1 VSQAE
6 VPREIL
12 AVHELRKQLGSVV
25 VADDV
30 NMTIVAGSIVGMVGP
45 NGAGKTTMLSM
56 LNGDIRPD
64 SGTITFNGRNIT
76 RMTTAS
82 RARLGMAR
90 TYQIPRPFVGLTVFE
105 HALLAAQQAG
115 GFRGSEASDRAAFAV
130 QICGMKQLAN
140 VAGAQLRLLDRK
152 RLEIAR
158 AISGDPSL
166 VLLDEVA
173 GGLNDSE
180 VAKLTEVILDLRGMG
195 LTFLWVEHV
204 VRALV
209 ATADRMVCLSGGSV
223 IAQGTPADVLN
234 DPLVLESYFGSTTLV
249 GTD

>member
-6 VPREIL
+6 VSREIL
-12 AVHELRKQLGSVV
+12 AVHELHKQLGSVV

-30 NMTIVAGSIVGMVGP
+30 NMAIAAGSIVGMVGP

-64 SGTITFNGRNIT
+64 SGTITFNGRDIT
-76 RMTTAS
+76 RLTTAS

-130 QICGMKQLAN
+130 QICGMTKLAN

-158 AISGDPSL
+158 AISGAPTL

-180 VAKLTEVILDLRGMG
+180 VATLTEVILELRGMG

-209 ATADRMVCLSGGSV
+209 ATADRMVCLSGGRI
-223 IAQGTPADVLN
+223 IAHGAPVEVLN
-234 DPLVLESYFGSTTLV
+234 DPLVLESYFGSTTLI

>member
-1 VSQAE
+1 MIIKE
-6 VPREIL
+6 VPPAIL
-12 AVHELRKQLGSVV
+12 VIEALRKHLGSVV

-30 NMTIVAGSIVGMVGP
+30 NLSMVKGTIVGMVGP
-45 NGAGKTTMLSM
+45 NGAGKTTMLGM

-64 SGTITFNGRNIT
+64 SGTITFDGRDIT

-82 RARLGMAR
+82 RARLGIAR
-90 TYQIPRPFVGLTVFE
+90 TYQIPRPFIGLTVFE

-115 GFRGSEASDRAAFAV
+115 GFRGGDASGHAAFAV
-130 QICGMKQLAN
+130 EKCGMKKLAN

-152 RLEIAR
+152 RLEVAR
-158 AISGDPSL
+158 AIAGGPSL

-180 VAKLTEVILDLRGMG
+180 VLELTEVILALRDNG

-204 VRALV
+204 VRALM
-209 ATADRMVCLSGGSV
+209 ATADRMVCLNGGRL
-223 IAQGTPADVLN
+223 IAEGTPHEVLN
-234 DPLVLESYFGSTTLV
+234 DPQVVESYFGSTTLI
-249 GTD
+249 GTE

>member
-1 VSQAE
+1 MSQAE

-12 AVHELRKQLGSVV
+12 AIHELHKQLGSVV

-30 NMTIVAGSIVGMVGP
+30 NMSIAAGSIVGMVGP

-64 SGTITFNGRNIT
+64 SGTITFNGRDIT

-115 GFRGSEASDRAAFAV
+115 GFRGSEANDRAAFAV
-130 QICGMKQLAN
+130 QICGMTPLAN

-158 AISGDPSL
+158 SISGGPSL

>member
-64 SGTITFNGRNIT
+64 SGTITFNGRDIT

>member
-1 VSQAE
+1 MSQAE

>member
-12 AVHELRKQLGSVV
+12 AIHELHKQLGSVV

-30 NMTIVAGSIVGMVGP
+30 NMSIAAGSIVGMVGP

-64 SGTITFNGRNIT
+64 SGTITFNGRDIT

-105 HALLAAQQAG
+105 HALRAAQQAG
-115 GFRGSEASDRAAFAV
+115 GFRGSEANDRAAFAV
-130 QICGMKQLAN
+130 QICGMTPLAN

-158 AISGDPSL
+158 SISGGPSL

-180 VAKLTEVILDLRGMG
+180 VAKLTEVILALRENG

-234 DPLVLESYFGSTTLV
+234 DPLVLESYFGSTTLIE
-249 GTD
+249 TD

>member
-1 VSQAE
+1 MSQAE

-180 VAKLTEVILDLRGMG
+180 VAKLTEVILALRENG

>member
-1 VSQAE
+1 MSQAE

-64 SGTITFNGRNIT
+64 SGTITFNGRDIT

-82 RARLGMAR
+82 RARLGIAR

>member
-1 VSQAE
+1 VSQTD

-12 AVHELRKQLGSVV
+12 AVHGLHKQLGIVV

-30 NMTIVAGSIVGMVGP
+30 NLTIAAGSIVGMVGP

-56 LNGDIRPD
+56 LNGDIRAD
-64 SGTITFNGRNIT
+64 SGTITFNRRDVT
-76 RMTTAS
+76 RMTTAA
-82 RARLGMAR
+82 RARLGLAR

-115 GFRGSEASDRAAFAV
+115 GFRGSEASDRAGFAV
-130 QICGMKQLAN
+130 QICGMTQLAN
-140 VAGAQLRLLDRK
+140 VAGSQLRLLDRK

-158 AISGDPSL
+158 AISGGPSL

-180 VAKLTEVILDLRGMG
+180 VARLTEVILALREDG

-209 ATADRMVCLSGGSV
+209 ATADRMVCLSGGRLIS
-223 IAQGTPADVLN
+223 QGTPIEVLN
-234 DPLVLESYFGSTTLV
+234 DPVVLESYFGSTTLI

>member
-1 VSQAE
+1 VSQTE

-12 AVHELRKQLGSVV
+12 AVHELHKRLGVVV

-30 NMTIVAGSIVGMVGP
+30 SLTIAAGSIVGMVGP

-56 LNGDIRPD
+56 LNGDVRPD
-64 SGTITFNGRNIT
+64 SGTITFNGRDVT

-115 GFRGSEASDRAAFAV
+115 GFRGGEASDRAGFAV
-130 QICGMKQLAN
+130 QICGMTQLAN
-140 VAGAQLRLLDRK
+140 VAGSQLRLLDRK

-158 AISGDPSL
+158 AIAGGPSL

-180 VAKLTEVILDLRGMG
+180 VAKLTEVILALRESG

-209 ATADRMVCLSGGSV
+209 ATADRMVCLSVGRV
-223 IAQGTPADVLN
+223 IAQGSPLEVLN
-234 DPLVLESYFGSTTLV
+234 DPLVLESYFGSTTLI